1 MHLVQIL
8 LPLNDN
14 DGRAL
19 AKDLFEQVAR
29 ELTERFGGVTAYT
42 RAPADGRWREEGQ
55 ATSSDEVV
63 VVEVMVATLDVA
75 WWSSYRASL
84 ESAFRQKQ
92 IIVRAQS
99 IAVL

>member
-19 AKDLFEQVAR
+19 AKDLFESVAR

-63 VVEVMVATLDVA
+63 VVEVMVAKLDEA
-75 WWSSYRASL
+75 WWSGYRASL
-84 ESAFRQKQ
+84 ENAFRQKQ

-99 IAVL
+99 IRVL

>member
-19 AKDLFEQVAR
+19 AKDLFETVAR

-63 VVEVMVATLDVA
+63 VVEVMVAKLDEA
-75 WWSSYRASL
+75 WWSSYRAAL
-84 ESAFRQKQ
+84 EIAFRQKQ
-92 IIVRAQS
+92 IIVRAQN
-99 IAVL
+99 IRVL

>member
-19 AKDLFEQVAR
+19 AKDLFETVAR

-42 RAPADGRWREEGQ
+42 RAPADGRHQLRRGRRCRSHGGK
-55 ATSSDEVV
+55 A
-63 VVEVMVATLDVA
+63 
-75 WWSSYRASL
+75 R
-84 ESAFRQKQ
+84 
-92 IIVRAQS
+92 
-99 IAVL
+99 

>member
-14 DGRAL
+14 DGHPL
-19 AKDLFEQVAR
+19 SKDLFETVAH

-42 RAPADGRWREEGQ
+42 RAPADGRWREEGR

-63 VVEVMVATLDVA
+63 VVEVMVSKLDKA
-75 WWSSYRASL
+75 WWASYREAL
-84 ESAFRQKQ
+84 EQTFRQRQ
-92 IIVRAQS
+92 IIVRAQN

>member
-29 ELTERFGGVTAYT
+29 ELTDRFGGVTAYT
-42 RAPADGRWREEGQ
+42 RAPADGRWREAGQ
-55 ATSSDEVV
+55 ATSADEVV
-63 VVEVMVATLDVA
+63 VVEVMVATLDEV

-92 IIVRAQS
+92 IIVRAQN
-99 IAVL
+99 IRVL